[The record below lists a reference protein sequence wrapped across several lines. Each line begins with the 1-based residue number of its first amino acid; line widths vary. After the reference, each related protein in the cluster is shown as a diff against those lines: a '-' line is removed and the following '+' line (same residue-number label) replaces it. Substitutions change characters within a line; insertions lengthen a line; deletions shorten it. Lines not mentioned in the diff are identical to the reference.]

1 VSDAIHEDEVLGKA
15 YDARLMRRLLVF
27 VRPHVGILSVSAFL
41 LCLAVALEFLGP
53 HLVRLAIDGPLTEV
67 SGPRAGDALRR
78 FWNLCLIYAG
88 VILTHSL
95 VAYLHTVSTA
105 VMGQR
110 ILYEVRTLL
119 FGHLQRL
126 GLPFFDRNPVGR
138 LVTRVTSD
146 VQALNEL
153 FTSGMDVVV
162 SDLLKIIVTVVVL
175 LLIDVR
181 LALIA
186 LAVLPFLIVVSFLFR
201 TKVREF
207 YREIR
212 ARLAQLNAFLQ
223 ETVSGIRVVQVFTR
237 ERKVQEKFDRIQQG
251 YLRVNLKSVL
261 AYALFFPALEI
272 LGAFSTASVL
282 WFGGRFLA
290 VGTLT
295 PGEFVQFW
303 FYVRLL
309 FEPLRD
315 LSEKYNILQAAMAS
329 SERIFKILDTPEDAQ
344 DPPDAHRPERM
355 AGAVEFRDVWFS
367 YRPGL
372 PVLKGL
378 SFRVA
383 PGESVA
389 VVGATGAG
397 KTTLTQVIGRY
408 YDVERG
414 AVLVDG
420 VDVRRWDKRWLRRQI
435 GIVLQD
441 VFLFS
446 GTIER
451 NIRLLQSDLPFER
464 VVEAART
471 VHADRFIERL
481 PGGYHAE
488 VKERGAT
495 LSVGQKQLL
504 AFARAL
510 AFDPRI
516 LILDEATA
524 SVDTETELLIQ
535 DAMRRLLKGRT
546 SIVIAHRLSTI
557 RSVDRILVLHHGEL
571 REEGT
576 HEELLR
582 RRGIYHRLYRLQYRG
597 QEEEPAPAAAPP
609 A

>member
-1 VSDAIHEDEVLGKA
+1 MSDALHEDEVLGKA
-15 YDARLMRRLLVF
+15 YDARLMRRLLVY
-27 VRPHVGILSVSAFL
+27 VRPHVGLLGLSLFL
-41 LCLAVALEFLGP
+41 LCVAVGLDFLGP
-53 HLVRLAIDGPLTEV
+53 HLVRHAIDGPLSEFED
-67 SGPRAGDALRR
+67 SRASEALGR
-78 FWNLCLIYAG
+78 FWNLCLLYAG
-88 VILTHSL
+88 VIAIHGL
-95 VAYLHTVSTA
+95 VSYLHTVSTA

-110 ILYEVRTLL
+110 ILYAMRTRL
-119 FGHLQRL
+119 FAHLQRL

-146 VQALNEL
+146 VEALNEL
-153 FTSGMDVVV
+153 FTSGLDVVV
-162 SDLLKIIVTVVVL
+162 SDILKIAVTAVL
-175 LLIDVR
+175 LFLIDAR
-181 LALIA
+181 LALIT
-186 LAVLPFLIVVSFLFR
+186 LAVLPFLVLVSMLFR
-201 TKVREF
+201 TRVRAF

-237 ERKVQEKFDRIQQG
+237 ERKMQEKFDRIQQS
-251 YLRVNLKSVL
+251 YLRVNLKSVF

-272 LGAFSTASVL
+272 LGAVSTASVL

-290 VGTLT
+290 GGTLT
-295 PGEFVQFW
+295 AGEFVQFW
-303 FYVRLL
+303 FYVRLF
-309 FEPLRD
+309 FEPLRE
-315 LSEKYNILQAAMAS
+315 LSERYNILQAAMAS
-329 SERIFKILDTPEDAQ
+329 SERIFKILDTPEDSP
-344 DPPDAHRPERM
+344 DPPDAHDPERIL
-355 AGAVEFRDVWFS
+355 GAVEFRDVWFS

-378 SFRVA
+378 NFRVA

-420 VDVRRWDKRWLRRQI
+420 MDVRRWDKRHLRSRI

-446 GTIER
+446 GDIER
-451 NIRLLQSDLPFER
+451 NIRLLQPDLPLER
-464 VVEAART
+464 VVAAART

-481 PGGYHAE
+481 PGGFHAE

-524 SVDTETELLIQ
+524 SVDTETEQLIQ
-535 DAMRRLLKGRT
+535 DALRRLLKGRT

-597 QEEEPAPAAAPP
+597 QEEEPAPAAPVV
-609 A
+609 